1 MSDRILLLESVHQAA
16 DDVLS
21 SSDVNVKRISGAMDE
36 SSLRTALEGVTMLGL
51 RSKTQVTEAVLD
63 AAPDLQAIGCF
74 CIGTNQVDLDSAA
87 RRGIA
92 VFNSPFSNTRSVAE
106 LTLSEI
112 IALHRGLCD
121 RSRELHEG
129 RWHKTAQGA
138 HEVRGRTLGIVGYGH
153 IGSQISV
160 LAEALGM
167 QVVYHDVE
175 PKMPLGNARTL
186 GSLDELLAVSDV
198 VTLHVPATP
207 ATKHLIGAAELA
219 RMQPHAMLINN
230 ARGSV
235 VDLDALATALQESRL
250 GGAAIDVYPTEPTSG
265 EAPFAC
271 PLAGVPNVILTP
283 HVGGSTIEAQ
293 ALIAKE
299 VAGKLVRFRSRG
311 TTMSSVN
318 VPSVDLPLL
327 HPDHLRVLHF
337 HHNVP
342 GVLSAMHA
350 AIADLDANIHAE
362 YLQSLGALSY
372 VILDIDRVDQ
382 PAIYQ
387 RIAGIPETIRL
398 RILA

>member
-16 DDVLS
+16 DEVLASGDVQ
-21 SSDVNVKRISGAMDE
+21 VKRISGAMDE
-36 SSLRTALEGVTMLGL
+36 SALQNALKGVTMLGL
-51 RSKTQVTEAVLD
+51 RSKTHVTKAVLD
-63 AAPDLQAIGCF
+63 AATDLEAIGCF
-74 CIGTNQVDLDSAA
+74 CIGTNQVDLEAA
-87 RRGIA
+87 AQRGIA

-112 IALHRGLCD
+112 IALNRGLCD

-129 RWHKTAQGA
+129 RWHKTARGA

-167 QVVYHDVE
+167 HVVYHDVE
-175 PKMPLGNARTL
+175 PKMPLGNARAL
-186 GSLDELLAVSDV
+186 DSLEQVLACSDV
-198 VTLHVPATP
+198 VTLHIPATP

-219 RMQPHAMLINN
+219 HMQPHAMLINN

-235 VDLDALATALQESRL
+235 VDLDALALALRESKL
-250 GGAAIDVYPTEPTSG
+250 GGAAIDVYPSEPTSG
-265 EAPFAC
+265 EAAFST
-271 PLAGVPNVILTP
+271 PLAGIPNVILTP

-299 VAGKLVRFRSRG
+299 VAGKLIRFRTRG

-327 HPDHLRVLHF
+327 HPDHMRILHF

-342 GVLSAMHA
+342 GVLSAMHS
-350 AIADLDANIHAE
+350 AIAELNANIHAE
-362 YLQSLGALSY
+362 YLQSVGALSY

-382 PAIYQ
+382 TALQ
-387 RIAGIPETIRL
+387 QGIAAIPETIHLRL
-398 RILA
+398 LA